1 MASIRTMAGTLE
13 VVIINGSYYCCDYYY
28 IVVDIINSYYQSQV
42 FHENKK
48 SIKIVIF
55 KTDYCI

>member
-1 MASIRTMAGTLE
+1 MAVII
-13 VVIINGSYYCCDYYY
+13 VVITII